1 MKRARAAVILLFAG
15 CVSTGTSGS
24 RDASLL
30 PRADELFLA
39 EQYAQAAG
47 HYEVWLSGNPADPR
61 KDEIL
66 LRLAK
71 CRLGANQ
78 PAPALQDLER
88 AIPGL
93 APAPKLEARFRR
105 GVARRML
112 GDARKALEDFA
123 AVDAADPQ
131 LLDAAGL
138 TVDEVLYER
147 GLARFRAAEWSQGQ
161 ADLARVS
168 PRGPFGARA
177 RTRRDLTA
185 YAVQLGAFE
194 TEGPARSLSL
204 RTPGATVRTLPG
216 EPPLHVVTFG
226 RYPTPTEAQR
236 ELERLKATGHPEA
249 FVVP

>member
-1 MKRARAAVILLFAG
+1 MKRARIAGVLLFAG
-15 CVSTGTSGS
+15 CVATTAGP

-30 PRADELFLA
+30 PRADELFLS

-47 HYEVWLSGNPADPR
+47 HYEAWLSSNPGDPR
-61 KDEIL
+61 KDEIT

-78 PAPALQDLER
+78 PGPAVQDLER
-88 AIPGL
+88 AMPGL
-93 APAPKLEARFRR
+93 APAPRLEAQFRR

-112 GDARKALEDFA
+112 GDARKALEDIQ
-123 AVDAADPQ
+123 AVDGADPQ

-147 GLARFRAAEWSQGQ
+147 ALARFRAAEWSQGQ
-161 ADLARVS
+161 SDLSRVS

-185 YAVQLGAFE
+185 YSVQIGAFE
-194 TEGPARSLSL
+194 NEGPARSLSL
-204 RTPGATVRTLPG
+204 RTPGASVRTLPG
-216 EPPLHVVTFG
+216 EPPLHVVSYG
-226 RYPTPTEAQR
+226 RYPRWEEAQR
-236 ELERLKATGHPEA
+236 ELERLRALGHPEA